1 MGDPYVGPILDEIV
15 AIMVANFNT
24 EIDDIDSN
32 LDDWITTSFTKGLNP
47 WQGDQAFPHLM
58 VFPFGSSS
66 INSNYETG
74 PNFEATWRI
83 ATIITIVA
91 NSGEE
96 LQERLDKYGT
106 ALIKTLF
113 TGQSGGIGT
122 LNNTVDFIDLIE
134 VAFNDFAG
142 QETQQIAGAYFAIW
156 EVRFLY
162 DPTA

>member
-15 AIMVANFNT
+15 TIMQANFNT
-24 EIDDIDSN
+24 EIDAIDN
-32 LDDWITTSFTKGLNP
+32 TLPDWITTSFTKGLNP

-66 INSNYETG
+66 INSRYETG

-106 ALIKTLF
+106 AMIKTIF
-113 TGQSGGIGT
+113 TGTSGNTGT
-122 LNNTVDFIDLIE
+122 LNQVIDFMDLIE

-142 QETQQIAGAYFAIW
+142 QETQAIAGAYFAIW
-156 EVRFLY
+156 EGQFIY
-162 DPTA
+162 NPTA